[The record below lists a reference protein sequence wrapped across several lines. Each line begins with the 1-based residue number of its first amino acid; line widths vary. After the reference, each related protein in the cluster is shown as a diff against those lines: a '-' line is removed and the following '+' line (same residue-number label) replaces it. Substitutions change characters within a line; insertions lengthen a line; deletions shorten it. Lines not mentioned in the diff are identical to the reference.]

1 MRVRARSSSSSQRK
15 RSVAETAKPS
25 TELRL
30 RLERGSPRPGQADVL
45 LIPVAEG
52 GVKAALPKL
61 GARLSR
67 VVGKRVRDCD
77 FRARA
82 DEVLTHH
89 GDSTLVL
96 LGLGAAPGVDAYRR
110 AGARG
115 RQEAERARARRVQA
129 WIGDAAKKAELPA
142 AFCEGFLLAGYR
154 FRRYASGPGGRV
166 TAQSLA
172 VRGDATPS
180 TADFDAAIAYVRAAV
195 TEVFRARD
203 LINEPPSVATPR
215 YLAAQAEAL
224 AREVKGLEVDAWE
237 PKRLVREQ
245 MNGIL
250 AVSRGSREEPRLIT
264 LRWAPAGAR
273 RKVALV
279 GKAVT
284 FDSGGLSLKPPKS
297 METMKY
303 DMAGGA
309 AVMGAVAAAARLR
322 LPVEVTGYVCA
333 TENLPGGQA
342 QKPGDVIRFAN
353 GRTVEVLN
361 TDAEGRLILADGLIL
376 ASRTRPEAIVDLAT
390 LTGACRVAL
399 GPLFAAVM
407 GNQQPLVDAL
417 VEAGRRA
424 GENLWQL
431 PLVPEYRED
440 LKSPIADLKNV
451 GGEAGSIIGGLFL
464 QNFVDGVPWAHLDIA
479 GPAFTEKD
487 LPQAPRGGTG
497 FGVRLLLR
505 YLAGA

>member
-1 MRVRARSSSSSQRK
+1 MRARARSSSSSQRK
-15 RSVAETAKPS
+15 RSVAEAAPARV
-25 TELRL
+25 EPRL
-30 RLERGSPRPGQADVL
+30 RLERGGPRPNQADVL
-45 LIPVAEG
+45 LLPIAEG
-52 GVKAALPKL
+52 AVKAVLARL

-67 VVGKRVRDCD
+67 ALGRRVRDCE
-77 FRARA
+77 FRGRP

-89 GDSTLVL
+89 GDSTIVL

-129 WIGDAAKKAELPA
+129 WLGDAAKNGDVAA
-142 AFCEGFLLAGYR
+142 AFCEGFVLAGYR
-154 FRRYASGPGGRV
+154 FRRYTSTPAGRM

-172 VRGDATPS
+172 VRS
-180 TADFDAAIAYVRAAV
+180 DAASPGFGEALEHVQAAV
-195 TEVFRARD
+195 TEVFRVRD
-203 LINEPPSVATPR
+203 LVNEPPSVATPR
-215 YLAAQAEAL
+215 FLAAQAESL
-224 AREVKGLEVDAWE
+224 AREIKGLEVDAWE

-245 MNGIL
+245 LNGIL

-264 LRWAPAGAR
+264 LRWAPPGAR
-273 RKVALV
+273 KKVALV

-322 LPVEVTGYVCA
+322 LPVEVTAYIPA

-361 TDAEGRLILADGLIL
+361 TDAEGRLILADALIL
-376 ASRTRPEAIVDLAT
+376 ASRTRPDAIVDLAT

-417 VEAGRRA
+417 VEAGKRA

-464 QNFVDGVPWAHLDIA
+464 QSFVDGVPWAHLDIA

>member
-1 MRVRARSSSSSQRK
+1 VKQALAR
-15 RSVAETAKPS
+15 
-25 TELRL
+25 
-30 RLERGSPRPGQADVL
+30 
-45 LIPVAEG
+45 
-52 GVKAALPKL
+52 L

-67 VVGKRVRDCD
+67 AIGRRVRDVD
-77 FRARA
+77 FRGRP
-82 DEVLTHH
+82 DEVLVHH
-89 GDSTLVL
+89 GDSTIVL
-96 LGLGAAPGVDAYRR
+96 TGLGTAPGVDAFRR

-129 WIGDAAKKAELPA
+129 WLGDAARDAAVPA
-142 AFCEGFLLAGYR
+142 AFCEGFVLAGYR
-154 FRRYASGPGGRV
+154 FRRYTSTPTRV

-172 VRGDATPS
+172 VRSDAAPAA
-180 TADFDAAIAYVRAAV
+180 ADFEDALAHVRAAV
-195 TEVFRARD
+195 TEVFRVRD
-203 LINEPPSVATPR
+203 LVNEPPSVATPR

-224 AREVKGLEVDAWE
+224 AREVRGLEVEAWD
-237 PKRLVREQ
+237 PKRLAREQ
-245 MNGIL
+245 LNGIL

-264 LRWAPAGAR
+264 LRWAPSGAR
-273 RKVALV
+273 RRVALV

-322 LPVEVTGYVCA
+322 LPVEVTAYVPA

-361 TDAEGRLILADGLIL
+361 TDAEGRLILADALIM
-376 ASRTRPEAIVDLAT
+376 ASRTKPDAVVDLAT

-417 VEAGRRA
+417 VEAGKRA
-424 GENLWQL
+424 GEPLWQL
-431 PLVPEYRED
+431 PLVQEYRED

-464 QNFVDGVPWAHLDIA
+464 QSFVDGVPWAHLDIA

>member
-1 MRVRARSSSSSQRK
+1 V
-15 RSVAETAKPS
+15 
-25 TELRL
+25 
-30 RLERGSPRPGQADVL
+30 
-45 LIPVAEG
+45 PVAEG
-52 GVKAALPKL
+52 AVKAALAKL
-61 GARLSR
+61 GARVSR
-67 VVGKRVRDCD
+67 VLGRRVRDCE
-77 FRARA
+77 FRGRP

-89 GDSTLVL
+89 GDSTIVL
-96 LGLGAAPGVDAYRR
+96 LGLGAAPGVDAFRR

-129 WIGDAAKKAELPA
+129 WLGDAARNGDVAA
-142 AFCEGFLLAGYR
+142 AFCEGFVLAGYR
-154 FRRYASGPGGRV
+154 FRRYTSGPASR
-166 TAQSLA
+166 AQSLA
-172 VRGDATPS
+172 VRTEAASPGFGDALE
-180 TADFDAAIAYVRAAV
+180 YVQAAV

-203 LINEPPSVATPR
+203 LVNEPPSVATPR

-224 AREVKGLEVDAWE
+224 SREIKGLEVDAWE

-245 MNGIL
+245 LNGIL

-264 LRWAPAGAR
+264 VRWAPPGAR

-309 AVMGAVAAAARLR
+309 AVMGAVAAAARLE
-322 LPVEVTGYVCA
+322 LPVEVTAYVPA
-333 TENLPGGQA
+333 TENLPGGLA
-342 QKPGDVIRFAN
+342 QKPGDVIRYAN

-361 TDAEGRLILADGLIL
+361 TDAEGRLILADALIL
-376 ASRTRPEAIVDLAT
+376 ASRTRPDAIVDLAT

-407 GNQQPLVDAL
+407 GNQQALVDAL
-417 VEAGRRA
+417 VEAGKRA

-464 QNFVDGVPWAHLDIA
+464 QSFVDGVPWAHLDIA